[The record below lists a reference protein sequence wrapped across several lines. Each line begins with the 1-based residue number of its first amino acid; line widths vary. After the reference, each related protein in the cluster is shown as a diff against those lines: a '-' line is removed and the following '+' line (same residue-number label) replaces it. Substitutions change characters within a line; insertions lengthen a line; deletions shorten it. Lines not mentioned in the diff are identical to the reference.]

1 MWIEFFASREG
12 LITSFEFVLVVLGMS
27 DTCRRKNECRHK
39 SWDHT
44 DETISHF
51 FEMSLLFWLIDRI
64 LPAVPRHYFLT
75 VRKNNFHDNSRGRA
89 VSGWIDDRGY
99 FLTGFQGVP
108 VIALLG

>member
-1 MWIEFFASREG
+1 MWIDFFFPREG
-12 LITSFEFVLVVLGMS
+12 LIPSFEFVLVILGMS

-51 FEMSLLFWLIDRI
+51 LKCPFSLLIDRI

-99 FLTGFQGVP
+99 FLTDFQSVP